1 MENPEKIYL
10 VTEWVFNN
18 RLVAIKKILN
28 HMCSES
34 KNKLMTELS
43 LQNRIYSIPNKQQNQ
58 TSLSVSPITPEG
70 LFVKKPVNSQE
81 C

>member
-1 MENPEKIYL
+1 MESPEKIYL

-18 RLVAIKKILN
+18 RLVVINLFLN

-43 LQNRIYSIPNKQQNQ
+43 LQNRIRSIPNKQPNQ

-70 LFVKKPVNSQE
+70 LFVEKPVNSQE